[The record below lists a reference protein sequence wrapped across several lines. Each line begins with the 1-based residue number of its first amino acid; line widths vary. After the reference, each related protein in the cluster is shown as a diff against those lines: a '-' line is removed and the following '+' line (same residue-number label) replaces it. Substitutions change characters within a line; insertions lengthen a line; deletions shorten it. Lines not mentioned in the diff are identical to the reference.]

1 MHLTLKKE
9 ATKPTAPN
17 FLQQQARFD
26 DFMEVFNGERPHE
39 ALDMK
44 CPAEVYQ
51 PSSRPYQKCYLLGCT
66 PQVRQLAIV
75 TLAARLNLLFKS
87 TLSFENHP

>member
-1 MHLTLKKE
+1 MGT
-9 ATKPTAPN
+9 PYRVPN
-17 FLQQQARFD
+17 
-26 DFMEVFNGERPHE
+26 
-39 ALDMK
+39 
-44 CPAEVYQ
+44 VYR
-51 PSSRPYQKCYLLGCT
+51 SSRLETCNLSMIWGTSIWRRECLNRSKIRLAQKCYLLGCT